1 MFVYFDFYFVED
13 TGAVILDFFIV
24 SFSLSFVSTICP
36 WYLREIG
43 SRTHHRCQ
51 NMKMLKSFKQ
61 PSVSAS
67 SATWNPTKHES
78 QS

>member
-36 WYLREIG
+36 
-43 SRTHHRCQ
+43 
-51 NMKMLKSFKQ
+51 
-61 PSVSAS
+61 
-67 SATWNPTKHES
+67 
-78 QS
+78 